1 MGLFKS
7 WDSPPPS
14 TITTLNSIFKLVLKL
29 MDHYWR
35 KSQTHSVI
43 QLRCC
48 QIMGGSVVEEE
59 AWQVD
64 DTSKISAIIN
74 ASTGFWKIPV
84 SQGTMQL

>member
-1 MGLFKS
+1 
-7 WDSPPPS
+7 
-14 TITTLNSIFKLVLKL
+14 
-29 MDHYWR
+29 
-35 KSQTHSVI
+35 
-43 QLRCC
+43 
-48 QIMGGSVVEEE
+48 MGGSVVEEE